1 MLLECEKLGA
11 GERDAEADGGDG
23 GSGSEA
29 EAEEVGDKKSK
40 KHNKT
45 RLLKVR
51 LQKLVQKTDDEC
63 VTSALLHVLE
73 LTLYQRSCLVRRV
86 HGAAKQEAVA
96 IVLQD
101 YQASK
106 KL

>member
-29 EAEEVGDKKSK
+29 EAEEPGDKKSK

-101 YQASK
+101 Y
-106 KL
+106 

>member
-73 LTLYQRSCLVRRV
+73 LTLYQRPCLVWRV